1 MRTGKVFAL
10 TWDDIDLENK
20 KLTVNKNIL
29 KKNQAGAT
37 HGRHISGKATT
48 MWFFG
53 TCKTKSSYRTID
65 IGDTLV
71 NALKEYKKEQEEN
84 KLEYGDYYM
93 KHYAKAEDISYSL
106 KNEDVVDVHATDS
119 DMMIFG
125 VKNIINVKGNI
136 VRQFMEI
143 AEEHDIDIGD
153 HASNASTKSALK
165 SDCLFCKLLAGKP
178 VHEQAILYESKNF
191 LVIPGSGAFLDGY
204 IMILPKPHVM
214 SCAELDLE
222 QRLEMLEVINDI
234 KFILSSIYKKDVLVW
249 ENGSGLDGKGKPKT
263 SIVHAHIHACPST
276 LNVLETTN
284 ATDIPVHPIS
294 FEDLPKFKENSYL
307 LIMDYDRKWYISYN
321 PDLYIPRQYVRQLIA
336 MEHNIN
342 GELWNWRKYP
352 FWDNVEK
359 TGKDFLSFVKNNYG
373 KLNTSIKKATEKFI

>member
-1 MRTGKVFAL
+1 MIVIMKATRKVFSVKGKESAVR
-10 TWDDIDLENK
+10 
-20 KLTVNKNIL
+20 TVLNGLMGFKAVTVLSDMVTPDAMSEVFKNNKNVVC
-29 KKNQAGAT
+29 
-37 HGRHISGKATT
+37 R
-48 MWFFG
+48 
-53 TCKTKSSYRTID
+53 
-65 IGDTLV
+65 
-71 NALKEYKKEQEEN
+71 
-84 KLEYGDYYM
+84 
-93 KHYAKAEDISYSL
+93 AEDISYSL

-178 VHEQAILYESKNF
+178 VHEQASLYESKNF
-191 LVIPGSGAFLDGY
+191 LVIPGSSAFLDGY

-284 ATDIPVHPIS
+284 ATGIPVHPIS

-359 TGKDFLSFVKNNYG
+359 TGNDFLSFVKNNYG

>member
-1 MRTGKVFAL
+1 MLTYKYYSQARLLSCTHLERMIVIMKKATRKVFSVKGKESAVR
-10 TWDDIDLENK
+10 
-20 KLTVNKNIL
+20 TVLNGLMGFKAVTVLSDMVTPDAMSEVFKNNKNVVC
-29 KKNQAGAT
+29 
-37 HGRHISGKATT
+37 R
-48 MWFFG
+48 
-53 TCKTKSSYRTID
+53 
-65 IGDTLV
+65 
-71 NALKEYKKEQEEN
+71 
-84 KLEYGDYYM
+84 
-93 KHYAKAEDISYSL
+93 AEDISYPL

-119 DMMIFG
+119 DMIFG

-178 VHEQAILYESKNF
+178 VHEQASLYESKNF

-284 ATDIPVHPIS
+284 ATGIPVHPIS

-342 GELWNWRKYP
+342 GEL
-352 FWDNVEK
+352 
-359 TGKDFLSFVKNNYG
+359 
-373 KLNTSIKKATEKFI
+373 